1 MKIFEVTGQQPQQM
15 TKMKV
20 IQATPNKVTLQDPNN
35 PQTQTTFDP
44 SKNPNTI
51 QQGPQG
57 VMVNPTAD
65 PNAPSPMPQLQP
77 GSEVNMAGGTDAP
90 SQPGSPLTPNP
101 KPQDQAA
108 TEEIFD
114 EPQATTP
121 IAGLSRRTDKAG
133 NTTDRYQAGP
143 IDMSMTK
150 NAQGQP
156 VHTGG
161 TYRVNKNASI
171 STDTPF
177 NNGQKGITKM
187 VGQAAD
193 PDDIAHLMGTDASA
207 QRMGVDP
214 RAFAKFQQ
222 GLPRE
227 DYVPTGYN
235 DKNREKAMM
244 RKAMQQ
250 ITQDKKF
257 VGETNDIVALARR
270 VSNIQPKANTNQS
283 QDVINL
289 KKLAG
294 L

>member
-20 IQATPNKVTLQDPNN
+20 IQATPNKVTLQDPQN

-44 SKNPNTI
+44 SKNPNAI
-51 QQGPQG
+51 QQGQQG

-101 KPQDQAA
+101 KPQDQ
-108 TEEIFD
+108 
-114 EPQATTP
+114 
-121 IAGLSRRTDKAG
+121 
-133 NTTDRYQAGP
+133 
-143 IDMSMTK
+143 
-150 NAQGQP
+150 
-156 VHTGG
+156 
-161 TYRVNKNASI
+161 
-171 STDTPF
+171 
-177 NNGQKGITKM
+177 
-187 VGQAAD
+187 QAAEEMD
-193 PDDIAHLMGTDASA
+193 EENLEMVEPMADN
-207 QRMGVDP
+207 
-214 RAFAKFQQ
+214 
-222 GLPRE
+222 
-227 DYVPTGYN
+227 YYPTGYN
-235 DKNREKAMM
+235 DKNRERAMM

>member
-20 IQATPNKVTLQDPNN
+20 VQATPNKVTLQDPQN

-44 SKNPNTI
+44 SKNPNSI

-65 PNAPSPMPQLQP
+65 PNAPPSMPQLQP
-77 GSEVNMAGGTDAP
+77 GSEVNMAGGLDAP

-108 TEEIFD
+108 SEEIGD
-114 EPQATTP
+114 EPQTN
-121 IAGLSRRTDKAG
+121 IALGGLSRRTDKAG

-143 IDMSMTK
+143 MDITMTK

-156 VHTGG
+156 VHSGG
-161 TYRVNKNASI
+161 TYRVNKNASV
-171 STDTPF
+171 SMDVPF
-177 NNGQKGITKM
+177 QNGQKGIATT
-187 VGQAAD
+187 VGRAAD
-193 PDDIAHLMGTDASA
+193 PSDLDHLMGADAVA
-207 QRMGVDP
+207 QRKGVDP

-250 ITQDKKF
+250 ITQDNKF
-257 VGETNDIVALARR
+257 ISETNDIVALARR
-270 VSNIQPKANTNQS
+270 VSNIQPKANTNQR

>member
-1 MKIFEVTGQQPQQM
+1 
-15 TKMKV
+15 
-20 IQATPNKVTLQDPNN
+20 
-35 PQTQTTFDP
+35 
-44 SKNPNTI
+44 
-51 QQGPQG
+51 
-57 VMVNPTAD
+57 
-65 PNAPSPMPQLQP
+65 
-77 GSEVNMAGGTDAP
+77 
-90 SQPGSPLTPNP
+90 
-101 KPQDQAA
+101 
-108 TEEIFD
+108 
-114 EPQATTP
+114 
-121 IAGLSRRTDKAG
+121 
-133 NTTDRYQAGP
+133 
-143 IDMSMTK
+143 MTK

-156 VHTGG
+156 VHSGG
-161 TYRVNKNASI
+161 TYRVKKNASI
-171 STDTPF
+171 SVDTPF

-187 VGQAAD
+187 VGQSAD

-207 QRMGVDP
+207 KRMGVDP
-214 RAFAKFQQ
+214 KAFAKFQQ

-257 VGETNDIVALARR
+257 VGESKDIIDLARR
-270 VSNIQPKANTNQS
+270 ISNVEPKANTNQR

>member
-20 IQATPNKVTLQDPNN
+20 IQATPNKVTLQDPQN

-44 SKNPNTI
+44 SKNPNSI

-65 PNAPSPMPQLQP
+65 PNAPPTMPQLRP
-77 GSEVNMAGGTDAP
+77 GSEVNVAGGIDAP

-108 TEEIFD
+108 AEEIGD
-114 EPQATTP
+114 DPQATTP

-133 NTTDRYQAGP
+133 NT
-143 IDMSMTK
+143 
-150 NAQGQP
+150 
-156 VHTGG
+156 
-161 TYRVNKNASI
+161 
-171 STDTPF
+171 
-177 NNGQKGITKM
+177 
-187 VGQAAD
+187 
-193 PDDIAHLMGTDASA
+193 
-207 QRMGVDP
+207 QRKGVDP

-250 ITQDKKF
+250 ITQDNKF
-257 VGETNDIVALARR
+257 ISETNDIVALARR
-270 VSNIQPKANTNQS
+270 VSNIQPKANTNQR

>member
-1 MKIFEVTGQQPQQM
+1 MKIYEVTGQQPQQT

-20 IQATPNKVTLQDPNN
+20 VQAAPNKVTLQDPNN

-44 SKNPNTI
+44 SKNPNAI

-65 PNAPSPMPQLQP
+65 PNAPPPMPQLQP
-77 GSEVNMAGGTDAP
+77 GSEVDMAGGMDAP

-108 TEEIFD
+108 AEEIGD
-114 EPQATTP
+114 EPRATTP
-121 IAGLSRRTDKAG
+121 IAGWSTRTDKAG
-133 NTTDRYQAGP
+133 NTTDRYQSGP
-143 IDMSMTK
+143 MDITMTK

-156 VHTGG
+156 VHSSG
-161 TYRVNKNASI
+161 TYQVNKTAALNV
-171 STDTPF
+171 DVPYKD
-177 NNGQKGITKM
+177 GQKGITTT
-187 VGQAAD
+187 VGRAAD
-193 PDDIAHLMGTDASA
+193 PSDLDHLMGADAVA
-207 QRMGVDP
+207 QRKGVDP

-250 ITQDKKF
+250 ITQDKQF
-257 VGETNDIVALARR
+257 VGESKDIIDLARR
-270 VSNIQPKANTNQS
+270 INNVEPKSNMKQR
-283 QDVINL
+283 QDVIDL

>member
-1 MKIFEVTGQQPQQM
+1 MKIYEVTGQQPQQT

-20 IQATPNKVTLQDPNN
+20 VQAAPNKVTLQDPNN

-44 SKNPNTI
+44 SKNPNAI
-51 QQGPQG
+51 QQGPEG

-65 PNAPSPMPQLQP
+65 PNAPPTMPQLQP
-77 GSEVNMAGGTDAP
+77 GSEVNVAGGLDAP

-108 TEEIFD
+108 SEEIGD
-114 EPQATTP
+114 EPQTN
-121 IAGLSRRTDKAG
+121 IAIGGLSRRTDKAG

-143 IDMSMTK
+143 MDITMTK

-156 VHTGG
+156 VHSGG

-171 STDTPF
+171 SMDVPF
-177 NNGQKGITKM
+177 QNGQKGITTTT
-187 VGQAAD
+187 GTAAD
-193 PDDIAHLMGTDASA
+193 PSDLDHLMGADAVA
-207 QRMGVDP
+207 QRKGVDP
-214 RAFAKFQQ
+214 RAFARFQQ
-222 GLPRE
+222 GLHKE

-250 ITQDKKF
+250 ITQDKQF
-257 VGETNDIVALARR
+257 VGESKDIVDLARR
-270 VSNIQPKANTNQS
+270 ISNIEPKLNNKQR
-283 QDVINL
+283 QDVIDL